1 MSLVGGLHH
10 KMLAV
15 VAAGGI
21 GAGIYKWS
29 TRDNNLHYISWQHLR
44 SHLLPRGA
52 VLKVNVRDDRCA
64 EIFLSEDKKV
74 LMMVPSIEAFE
85 RKLIAEQM
93 QLGVD
98 ASNWIEVTHSKA
110 FDAHVLLSLAIMGMW
125 AGVFVW
131 SAGAFRNAAKRGMD
145 GMRNQTTFKV
155 NKADHIHTSFKDVA
169 GLEAP
174 KQEVMEFVSFLKDPE
189 RFTKL
194 GAKVPNGVMLMGPPG
209 TGKTLLAKAVAGES
223 KVPFISASG
232 SDFVEM
238 FVGVGPARVRSLFKQ
253 ARQHGTCIIYIDE
266 IDSLCSA
273 RSESGGN
280 DATNRVLTEFLAQMD
295 GLGHGGPD
303 EQLLVLAATNL
314 PWVLDM
320 AIRRRFEKRIYI
332 PLPDRAARRTMF
344 SLGIGDHLTT
354 LQEADWQHLADAT
367 DGCSGADI
375 SLLCRAA
382 LMQGVAKIEDATHFK
397 KIPSTPG
404 DYLLEPCS
412 PGEPTAVAMA
422 LDDISEADL
431 PRVTPP
437 VTTIYDFLPF
447 VKSSRSVS
455 EEYLA
460 RYEEFT
466 RDFGNEGK

>member
-1 MSLVGGLHH
+1 MAIEQANQGRQHDEKGEFEQALQNYTNAIQTFLTAIKHEKNTGRKVLFQAKTKELFDRAERIKQHLGQAKPPTSPTGNGG
-10 KMLAV
+10 
-15 VAAGGI
+15 AGG
-21 GAGIYKWS
+21 S
-29 TRDNNLHYISWQHLR
+29 TKPKQPSEKDGDAQLRKSLEDSIISE
-44 SHLLPRGA
+44 SP
-52 VLKVNVRDDRCA
+52 NVRW
-64 EIFLSEDKKV
+64 E
-74 LMMVPSIEAFE
+74 
-85 RKLIAEQM
+85 
-93 QLGVD
+93 
-98 ASNWIEVTHSKA
+98 
-110 FDAHVLLSLAIMGMW
+110 
-125 AGVFVW
+125 
-131 SAGAFRNAAKRGMD
+131 
-145 GMRNQTTFKV
+145 
-155 NKADHIHTSFKDVA
+155 DVA
-169 GLEAP
+169 GLLEAKKALRQAVVLP
-174 KQEVMEFVSFLKDPE
+174 LKLPHV
-189 RFTKL
+189 FTGKRQAWRGIL
-194 GAKVPNGVMLMGPPG
+194 LYGPPG
-209 TGKTLLAKAVAGES
+209 TGKTFLAKAAASQCKCKFFSISSSSLMSKWLGES
-223 KVPFISASG
+223 ERLVRNLF
-232 SDFVEM
+232 EM
-238 FVGVGPARVRSLFKQ
+238 
-253 ARQHGTCIIYIDE
+253 ARQHAPSIIYIDE